1 MTDSTTSQ
9 PNTTTSQPVTITSLT
24 DGLKGLQQSGPADL
38 KLSTETRDAY
48 VNLIGA
54 YHATLKTARDQMNGL
69 ENLDNLGSLSSA
81 KQTAQNLKLDVTD
94 LTGIQHAVDKYLA
107 YLDELEKTVKSAADR
122 LVQTG

>member
-1 MTDSTTSQ
+1 MADSTTSQ

-24 DGLKGLQQSGPADL
+24 DGLKDLQKDGPADL
-38 KLSTETRDAY
+38 KLSTQTRDAY
-48 VNLIGA
+48 VKVIGD
-54 YHATLKTARDQMNGL
+54 YRTTLQTTRNQMNGL
-69 ENLDNLGSLSSA
+69 ELGDWGLLTSA

-122 LVQTG
+122 LIQSG